1 MKPNFYSI
9 FRNKLYEEEVRTTIE
24 TESNLEKILGKAKKI
39 TSVLTELLT
48 SQKDFNEKAKN
59 EIRELVADVRF
70 ISYNPTTF
78 KIVLKNGNYFD
89 VRYDPTPI
97 ELKYS
102 KDYSPKDSFVVV
114 VSGKKY
120 KLANKSELEQAVDY
134 INTLLS
140 TSPILKEPEPIDE
153 PQDGANPPPPE
164 EEGGD
169 TPPEESPEKPPKT

>member
-9 FRNKLYEEEVRTTIE
+9 FRDKLYEEEVRTTIE
-24 TESNLEKILGKAKKI
+24 TESTLEKILGKAKKI

-59 EIRELVADVRF
+59 EIREIVADVRF
-70 ISYNPTTF
+70 MSYNPTTF

-89 VRYDPTPI
+89 IKYDPTPL

-102 KDYSPKDSFVVV
+102 KEYSPKDSFVVV

-120 KLANKSELEQAVDY
+120 RLANKSELEQAIDY

-153 PQDGANPPPPE
+153 PQDGSNPPAG
-164 EEGGD
+164 EEGGEA
-169 TPPEESPEKPPKT
+169 PPEESPENPPKA